1 MEVTQTRFRGSVC
14 VPVSLGTGCTP
25 PQSGSSEELY
35 DAHGSGRNCY
45 FPLAEEGTEVQ
56 KGRIMDPRGDDN
68 SIMLYM
74 SGAQHNLGHTGSDQ

>member
-45 FPLAEEGTEVQ
+45 FPWAEEGTEVQ